1 MNRLR
6 AAIVP
11 YSLRSCLVSRQ
22 GRLIFEQ
29 YRDPDMAQTPAK
41 INSCTKSVLSMLLC
55 IAIDRGVLPAPAGA
69 PVSLFFP
76 QLALDPDTRKREM
89 TLLHLLTMTSGIRWQ
104 EFGGLNSFPRMTHTP
119 DWVGHVLEQP
129 LSEAPGHK
137 MTYNSGVSQLLSAI
151 LSRAADMTVAAFA
164 ERALFGPLGIDD
176 YAWETD
182 PQGIHT
188 GGFGLRLRPADMLK
202 LGQLQLQR
210 GRWEGHRLYSAEL
223 ADAAV
228 QPVVQASPPY
238 DGAYAWHW
246 WCGTYTP
253 GDVPDKQGASAE
265 PWDVPSEE
273 HNRTAQDSSPSPS
286 SGADAEGLSVLSSN
300 VRNGR
305 PGSIP
310 YYYARG
316 FGGQFIYVVP
326 QAELVAVLTQD
337 SRKRKQPDW
346 FAEVIGPA
354 LFPL

>member
-1 MNRLR
+1 MELNRLR
-6 AAIVP
+6 AAIAP
-11 YSLRSCLVSRQ
+11 YSLRSCLVSRR
-22 GRLIFEQ
+22 GRLIFEH
-29 YRDPDMAQTPAK
+29 YREPDMAQTPAK

-55 IAIDRGVLPAPAGA
+55 IAIDRGLLPAPAGT
-69 PVSLFFP
+69 PVALFFP
-76 QLALDPDTRKREM
+76 QLTRDADTRKREM

-104 EFGGLNSFPRMTHTP
+104 EFGGLNSFPRMTRTP
-119 DWVGHVLEQP
+119 DWVGHVLAQP

-151 LSRAADMTVAAFA
+151 LSRAAGMTVAAFA

-176 YAWETD
+176 FAWEID

-188 GGFGLRLRPADMLK
+188 GGFGLRLRPSDMLK
-202 LGQLQLQR
+202 LGQLQLQC
-210 GRWEGHRLYSAEL
+210 GSWEGHRLYSAEL

-228 QPVVQASPPY
+228 QPVAQASPPY

-253 GDVPDKQGASAE
+253 GDVHDKQITSAE
-265 PWDVPSEE
+265 PWDVPPEE
-273 HNRTAQDSSPSPS
+273 PGRSGQNSSPSS
-286 SGADAEGLSVLSSN
+286 SFRADAEGLSAPSLN
-300 VRNGR
+300 VK

-346 FAEVIGPA
+346 FAEAIGPA
-354 LFPL
+354 LAHR